1 MTIISYDVNGDLKKV
16 NWIKDYL
23 TFVLLITIGRNQ
35 WFWQTSKV
43 TKDDEVMQVCLCAFI
58 FFFRI
63 ENFNTKFTHNN
74 VLKNLYQSKFKT
86 MLINDMKV
94 SEAASGHRGA

>member
-23 TFVLLITIGRNQ
+23 TFVLIITISRNQ

-43 TKDDEVMQVCLCAFI
+43 TKDDEVNFMEFDKRTGLFVCII
-58 FFFRI
+58 FFYRI
-63 ENFNTKFTHNN
+63 EHFNNKFMQNN
-74 VLKNLYQSKFKT
+74 DL
-86 MLINDMKV
+86 
-94 SEAASGHRGA
+94 